1 MIEKI
6 KNNKLLIQIFKFGIV
21 GGIATIID
29 FIIYYICYNS
39 IGLDPL
45 IANIIAF
52 SISVI
57 YNFYASVKWVFDVDN
72 EKNKKVIFV
81 EFIVLA
87 IVGLVISELLLYI
100 FINKL
105 NIHKMISKILATII
119 VMIFNFITRK
129 IMLEKR
135 SDIHGEN

>member
-87 IVGLVISELLLYI
+87 IVGLVISELLLYL
-100 FINKL
+100 FIDKL
-105 NIHKMISKILATII
+105 NIHKMISKILATVI
-119 VMIFNFITRK
+119 VMIFNFVTRK
-129 IMLEKR
+129 IMLEKNR
-135 SDIHGEN
+135 M